1 MKAVF
6 SLMLLLF
13 QQEDLGFYVSV
24 EEIASPLHYSL
35 YKIEIFR
42 DSSGQFIT
50 LNNYKGRTFKKSI
63 DPDLYLDIASKLTR
77 LGIKQLVTDY
87 SAQSSS
93 GYYIVEFKS
102 GKHQSRALI
111 ENNRYKAVTTVDSL
125 AIIRLIRNTAD
136 LTLYDMRSP

>member
-1 MKAVF
+1 MKAVLTLVF
-6 SLMLLLF
+6 LLF
-13 QQEDLGFYVSV
+13 QQEDPGFYVSV
-24 EEIASPLHYSL
+24 EEMASPLHYSL

-77 LGIKQLVTDY
+77 FGIKQLISDY
-87 SAQSSS
+87 SDQSSF
-93 GYYIVEFKS
+93 GYYIVDFKS